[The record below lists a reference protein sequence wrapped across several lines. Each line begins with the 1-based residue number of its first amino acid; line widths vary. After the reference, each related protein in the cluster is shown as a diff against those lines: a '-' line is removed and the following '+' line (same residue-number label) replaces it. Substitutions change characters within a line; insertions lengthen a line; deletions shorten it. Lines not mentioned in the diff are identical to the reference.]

1 MAESG
6 NVLDFGR
13 VIYVEP
19 NNDINGTGKGTNFT
33 FNPEDYSILVDLQV
47 DVVDRYAYNGSSSN
61 ESIQYT
67 LEWDAKGTKTS
78 MFKGTNGMLTT
89 RALNTSFEE
98 VANNYNQEAI
108 GINSIDIRYN
118 SWNYPE
124 ITVQFTDIRGA
135 SLLSTADYTSS
146 ALVETANKSDVIDNF
161 ANSFFST
168 FFRFPYPR
176 YTLIVKGFYGRPV
189 SYSLCV
195 NDFKTKFN
203 SSTGNFDVTVSFIGY
218 MYGVFTDIPMRLL
231 LAAPYQDPYGKN
243 YWKINKDAGKF
254 VYDDTK
260 TPMFTIIELEKLC
273 NGILSRLDEVPELLQ
288 LFNEKKEIEKRKEI
302 LDTISTVYNN
312 YVKSFKVT
320 DDFTINDRKYIVFFS
335 GCEGGKECPSMGKN
349 NHIAKQ
355 VTGSDGVERT
365 VYYITQPS
373 GVVGTS
379 SMGAVMTSYTEV
391 PCPDCNGLGIIPYGV
406 DKSIEMGGDSG
417 LRVQLWKKVE
427 EYNSMVSVENNIPM
441 LDKIDNEENAKNPMF
456 GYITYSGVTVNDVDK
471 YIMTAIEDALKPDS
485 PNMRK
490 LDEADKDYM
499 GAFLRDGGLAK
510 ANSVENSKFVAVSI
524 LRVSEFESTLK
535 GLTTKIEEDIKNIN
549 ERLKEKQNEVVN
561 NLLGFNLTLKNV
573 IDMCLAHLATFMF
586 CMYNCMDL
594 IKGQNGGQGRLF
606 SDAGNL
612 SVTETD
618 ILSKVDPGQT
628 ASGIPAQVYLP
639 PFFAFKKKDPQT
651 DVYEDEWI
659 GNDARFSNRNI
670 FEEIKLID
678 GFING
683 TLEADKEASAST
695 ANYLAQKSEEVIPPI
710 LGKDY
715 EPTFVSDYFNKR
727 NPYANGYDGN
737 VEDFLSIFAF
747 RCMLAAIYSRDYPNV
762 GNRFDN
768 GDKYKTEYFEHL
780 GGTDAKNFSSTTVF
794 DTFRKGEKGMKDVF
808 TGITWDD
815 FESYITGK
823 GGNIKKKNEEIYRV
837 GNMDSPIFTKD
848 GNNFIISYGNT
859 KNGKYFVPLNFD
871 DAKSAV
877 DICNDIYN
885 QSTTTGSVTTQR
897 EGFGVSR
904 KYAMPVITI
913 TKGGISSEVK
923 EHIESGYGDDL
934 KKGNISQ
941 IGWYFRNEENWK
953 KYFSGAAKGIGNGEF
968 WFPTLF
974 STDNVTLFSSASD
987 NIDDKK
993 DINGILYNGQAGVD
1007 GIDTFYAKAPYE
1019 KPFAD
1024 ARSFYVNENAGI
1036 LNKVIRYIKSWWTG
1050 ESTNNTGVA
1059 SDTATDE
1066 YVEKNLIGG
1075 LIDTPESVTLIG
1087 LLCGDESLF
1096 ESEFYAVQSSDWG
1109 KAYLFLHS
1117 LPTSEYGCLGHAV
1130 STIIMKTYTPS
1141 ITDIPY
1147 ATALFMGALY
1157 LREKNSNDFLVVPSG
1172 FKKPG
1177 KKQLVTYDGGTKSN
1191 GNIIRRPLHPIPNT
1205 GNGSN
1210 YTYLNIVS
1218 DSVDAEINKLEKD
1231 GFTNGKDARLR
1242 KYLEGKDDSA
1252 LFHGFWDVHDDIKN
1266 TFINLFIEWVN
1277 SDFQE
1282 IKDGLELRKPD
1293 GTRFTAQ
1300 NIVDTY
1306 KEIAAFKGKERKTRG
1321 GETYNDFV
1329 TRTFYK
1335 TLFDNHTSLGLS
1347 STGKGFYTMLRPS
1360 SDVVKKVT
1368 ALMTN
1373 GCAVIVSFPRTLV
1386 TRDMFLE
1393 NERESLK
1400 VSKGVLQA
1408 AWNKFKSGIMES
1420 ITAKETADEQNKGVL
1435 ESNTPSSVPDG
1446 VKLSLYESLKNIH
1459 DKWLIS
1465 TKIDKY
1471 IYDKER
1477 SGYAMWRSFHYINS
1491 FHENVGDTIT
1501 LNIEELPKQ
1510 IETAKFASNENA
1522 CSLYSFMY
1530 DVANQARV
1538 QLLALPIFNDMA
1550 DKQYVRDMFT
1560 PMPYD
1565 EINVNEIYTETE
1577 FVFMYP
1583 EEASKQVTLPND
1595 YGSEN
1600 DQYKFIDDSFML
1612 VTESGLE
1619 NKDAE
1624 RTPATFW
1631 NTRESNVPVIG
1642 VTFAK
1647 QNQSF
1652 FKNINV
1658 SMDNPRTTEVAI
1670 NNTFLIANKFSGEN
1684 AQVTALGQDLFSIYS
1699 NYSYEC
1705 GVEMMGCACI
1715 MPLMYFQLNNI
1726 PMFKGTYII
1735 YNVSHSITPGNMTT
1749 TFTGQRLSRYRKK
1762 RNDNAFAIVPND
1774 NALLGNQ
1781 GGYTTSSG
1789 NNPPYCYDCMG
1800 KRLDN
1805 EETYTTMT
1813 SISGVNDKAALR
1825 AVEYAETHYTGGFF
1839 NDGKLK
1845 VYYDPWMARR
1855 EAGILRSDI
1864 SVGSQTATSYV
1875 IPDSFQGNITN
1886 INAATSIVG
1895 GDKISPKDATFVS
1908 SKVAECCTYGAF
1920 GIPGK
1925 WYSQCGVSSVK
1936 DLWDGCASGFGA
1948 QGTYFATLLKNN
1960 PDMKNA
1966 LQNKDWKKFADL
1978 YKADVYMPGDEGKAK
1993 YIKDLET
2000 GYYMA
2005 DTASPDNVD
2014 KYVNSPGQDFEVPNK
2029 GGKELD
2035 VRAAINALNKATIVV
2050 HNSGQSGYKQINTTE
2065 KNSRGELYKCK
2076 GKTLNEYGC
2085 TPGAKPDFFPLG
2097 LCATYV
2103 KGALEAGGVGYY
2115 PSCNGGACRERLL
2128 DNGWTEI
2135 YVSKPGDDWL
2145 NNSKWQPGDVMT
2157 IDGFTLSGVG
2167 HIAMWNGTNWVSDFK
2182 QKNCICYTGNES
2194 VSKQHWNSGG
2204 YHFFRYGNRINM

>member
-1 MAESG
+1 
-6 NVLDFGR
+6 
-13 VIYVEP
+13 
-19 NNDINGTGKGTNFT
+19 
-33 FNPEDYSILVDLQV
+33 
-47 DVVDRYAYNGSSSN
+47 
-61 ESIQYT
+61 
-67 LEWDAKGTKTS
+67 
-78 MFKGTNGMLTT
+78 
-89 RALNTSFEE
+89 
-98 VANNYNQEAI
+98 
-108 GINSIDIRYN
+108 
-118 SWNYPE
+118 
-124 ITVQFTDIRGA
+124 
-135 SLLSTADYTSS
+135 
-146 ALVETANKSDVIDNF
+146 
-161 ANSFFST
+161 
-168 FFRFPYPR
+168 
-176 YTLIVKGFYGRPV
+176 
-189 SYSLCV
+189 
-195 NDFKTKFN
+195 
-203 SSTGNFDVTVSFIGY
+203 
-218 MYGVFTDIPMRLL
+218 
-231 LAAPYQDPYGKN
+231 
-243 YWKINKDAGKF
+243 
-254 VYDDTK
+254 
-260 TPMFTIIELEKLC
+260 
-273 NGILSRLDEVPELLQ
+273 
-288 LFNEKKEIEKRKEI
+288 
-302 LDTISTVYNN
+302 
-312 YVKSFKVT
+312 
-320 DDFTINDRKYIVFFS
+320 
-335 GCEGGKECPSMGKN
+335 
-349 NHIAKQ
+349 
-355 VTGSDGVERT
+355 
-365 VYYITQPS
+365 
-373 GVVGTS
+373 
-379 SMGAVMTSYTEV
+379 
-391 PCPDCNGLGIIPYGV
+391 
-406 DKSIEMGGDSG
+406 
-417 LRVQLWKKVE
+417 
-427 EYNSMVSVENNIPM
+427 
-441 LDKIDNEENAKNPMF
+441 
-456 GYITYSGVTVNDVDK
+456 
-471 YIMTAIEDALKPDS
+471 
-485 PNMRK
+485 
-490 LDEADKDYM
+490 
-499 GAFLRDGGLAK
+499 
-510 ANSVENSKFVAVSI
+510 
-524 LRVSEFESTLK
+524 
-535 GLTTKIEEDIKNIN
+535 
-549 ERLKEKQNEVVN
+549 
-561 NLLGFNLTLKNV
+561 
-573 IDMCLAHLATFMF
+573 
-586 CMYNCMDL
+586 
-594 IKGQNGGQGRLF
+594 
-606 SDAGNL
+606 
-612 SVTETD
+612 
-618 ILSKVDPGQT
+618 
-628 ASGIPAQVYLP
+628 
-639 PFFAFKKKDPQT
+639 
-651 DVYEDEWI
+651 
-659 GNDARFSNRNI
+659 
-670 FEEIKLID
+670 
-678 GFING
+678 
-683 TLEADKEASAST
+683 
-695 ANYLAQKSEEVIPPI
+695 
-710 LGKDY
+710 
-715 EPTFVSDYFNKR
+715 
-727 NPYANGYDGN
+727 
-737 VEDFLSIFAF
+737 
-747 RCMLAAIYSRDYPNV
+747 
-762 GNRFDN
+762 
-768 GDKYKTEYFEHL
+768 
-780 GGTDAKNFSSTTVF
+780 
-794 DTFRKGEKGMKDVF
+794 
-808 TGITWDD
+808 
-815 FESYITGK
+815 
-823 GGNIKKKNEEIYRV
+823 
-837 GNMDSPIFTKD
+837 
-848 GNNFIISYGNT
+848 
-859 KNGKYFVPLNFD
+859 
-871 DAKSAV
+871 
-877 DICNDIYN
+877 
-885 QSTTTGSVTTQR
+885 
-897 EGFGVSR
+897 
-904 KYAMPVITI
+904 
-913 TKGGISSEVK
+913 
-923 EHIESGYGDDL
+923 
-934 KKGNISQ
+934 
-941 IGWYFRNEENWK
+941 
-953 KYFSGAAKGIGNGEF
+953 
-968 WFPTLF
+968 
-974 STDNVTLFSSASD
+974 
-987 NIDDKK
+987 
-993 DINGILYNGQAGVD
+993 
-1007 GIDTFYAKAPYE
+1007 
-1019 KPFAD
+1019 
-1024 ARSFYVNENAGI
+1024 
-1036 LNKVIRYIKSWWTG
+1036 
-1050 ESTNNTGVA
+1050 
-1059 SDTATDE
+1059 
-1066 YVEKNLIGG
+1066 
-1075 LIDTPESVTLIG
+1075 
-1087 LLCGDESLF
+1087 
-1096 ESEFYAVQSSDWG
+1096 
-1109 KAYLFLHS
+1109 
-1117 LPTSEYGCLGHAV
+1117 
-1130 STIIMKTYTPS
+1130 
-1141 ITDIPY
+1141 
-1147 ATALFMGALY
+1147 
-1157 LREKNSNDFLVVPSG
+1157 
-1172 FKKPG
+1172 
-1177 KKQLVTYDGGTKSN
+1177 
-1191 GNIIRRPLHPIPNT
+1191 
-1205 GNGSN
+1205 
-1210 YTYLNIVS
+1210 
-1218 DSVDAEINKLEKD
+1218 
-1231 GFTNGKDARLR
+1231 
-1242 KYLEGKDDSA
+1242 
-1252 LFHGFWDVHDDIKN
+1252 
-1266 TFINLFIEWVN
+1266 
-1277 SDFQE
+1277 
-1282 IKDGLELRKPD
+1282 
-1293 GTRFTAQ
+1293 
-1300 NIVDTY
+1300 
-1306 KEIAAFKGKERKTRG
+1306 
-1321 GETYNDFV
+1321 
-1329 TRTFYK
+1329 
-1335 TLFDNHTSLGLS
+1335 
-1347 STGKGFYTMLRPS
+1347 MLRPS

-1408 AWNKFKSGIMES
+1408 AWNKFKSGIIES

-1477 SGYAMWRSFHYINS
+1477 DGYAMWRSFHYINS

-1839 NDGKLK
+1839 KDGKLK

-1855 EAGILRSDI
+1855 EADILRSDI

-1978 YKADVYMPGDEGKAK
+1978 YKADVVYMPGDEGKAK

-2050 HNSGQSGYKQINTTE
+2050 HNSGQNGYKQINTTE